1 MSGIA
6 YAFAASQAP
15 GKTKPNTR
23 QGIVRKNSATHLS
36 ACDRG
41 LLVVVEGPD
50 GAGKTTIVDSI
61 VNANHLDAN
70 HLDASHLDASHLD
83 ASHLDANHLDAN
95 AWVRYKYP
103 DRTTTIGKKI
113 NDILTGKLTVPKKVE
128 LKFFADNRQED
139 KQAIINALTQGKN
152 VIVDR
157 YVYSSIAYTMTN
169 QFQQAINQLPV
180 DDFMTYRDIVK
191 MDKGM
196 PKPDIVLLIHGN
208 HLDERSEPTET
219 KDGYDRNVL
228 MANFMNAIAMSNTMA
243 AIIDNTQKKDSM
255 REGAQRNGSNRDA
268 TLQTVNLRIAQVL
281 AAPRKKLAFF

>member
-1 MSGIA
+1 MLGIA
-6 YAFAASQAP
+6 QAFAASQAP
-15 GKTKPNTR
+15 RKPTQHTR
-23 QGIVRKNSATHLS
+23 STMQVLQN
-36 ACDRG
+36 CDRG

-61 VNANHLDAN
+61 VKTTTAANNSGGD
-70 HLDASHLDASHLD
+70 S
-83 ASHLDANHLDAN
+83 
-95 AWVRYKYP
+95 AWIRYKYP

-113 NDILTGKLTVPKKVE
+113 NDILTGKLTVPKSVE

-139 KQAIINALTQGKN
+139 KQGIIKAIMDGKN

-157 YVYSSIAYTMTN
+157 YVYSSVAYTMTN

-180 DDFMTYRDIVK
+180 DDFMTYKDIVK
-191 MDKGM
+191 MDKGL

-208 HLDERSEPTET
+208 HLDERSSAQAET

-243 AIIDNTQKKDSM
+243 AIIDNTKKKDNLL
-255 REGAQRNGSNRDA
+255 EGSSDNLNA
-268 TLQTVNLRIAQVL
+268 TLQAVNLRIAQVL
-281 AAPRKKLAFF
+281 AAPRKKLTFF